1 MAKEVFVETPIGAQP
16 GYPHPPGRNR
26 SAIGA
31 AATCLIRGLVR
42 GLRVK
47 KRLGQGLP
55 RLSGAG
61 LVLQLVTPP
70 ACHSPG
76 RLEFRKSRWRGHLR
90 GRALNDS

>member
-1 MAKEVFVETPIGAQP
+1 LAKEVFVETPIGAQP

-47 KRLGQGLP
+47 KRL
-55 RLSGAG
+55 
-61 LVLQLVTPP
+61 VTPP